1 MMRLWVESYAKTTPI
16 STSAVLS
23 VVTHAAL
30 IGMAV
35 AATRRPPNLNSEWIE
50 NRAYYLPPPNRTP
63 GQHGSHETIKYVEL
77 APEGIGAGF
86 GQAAAAAPIQQDAP
100 VHELSP
106 TAGDLGRDLTSS
118 EASPP
123 LPGQDSVFSEL
134 QVDSSVGRYPGS
146 AAPAY
151 PAEMLRQNV
160 QGSVT
165 TQYVVDTSGFADTLS
180 LRIIRATHADFSNA
194 VRAALPFMRFYPA
207 KVGTKKV
214 RQLVE
219 QEFTFRIEQP
229 ATQAAETKKPEPD
242 RPAPVKPQPN
252 G

>member
-16 STSAVLS
+16 STSALLS

-30 IGMAV
+30 IAV
-35 AATRRPPNLNSEWIE
+35 AVVATQRPSDVAGEWIE

-63 GQHGSHETIKYVEL
+63 SQAGSRETIKYVEL
-77 APEGIGAGF
+77 APEGLGAGL
-86 GQAAAAAPIQQDAP
+86 GSAITPIAKDEKP
-100 VHELSP
+100 VGELSP
-106 TAGDLGRDLTSS
+106 TTGDLGRDLTSTD
-118 EASPP
+118 AAPP
-123 LPGQDSVFSEL
+123 LAGRDSVFSEL
-134 QVDSSVGRYPGS
+134 QVDSTVARYPGS

-151 PAEMLRQNV
+151 PVEMLKQNV

-165 TQYVVDTSGFADTLS
+165 TQYVVDTTGFADTLS
-180 LRIIRATHADFSNA
+180 LRIVRTTHDEFSNA

-229 ATQAAETKKPEPD
+229 ATQAAETKKPDVD
-242 RPAPVKPQPN
+242 RPTPTKPYPK